1 MMVTQIQVDTPI
13 SGKMSFIPGYF
24 SDTKL
29 QGTNYLIGKLIHPF
43 ILGSRGDQS
52 TGIAET
58 ELLKRKEIVILN
70 TNKYRRDV
78 DDFLQMRIQH

>member
-1 MMVTQIQVDTPI
+1 MI
-13 SGKMSFIPGYF
+13 SS
-24 SDTKL
+24 L
-29 QGTNYLIGKLIHPF
+29 

-52 TGIAET
+52 IGIAET

-70 TNKYRRDV
+70 TNKYRKDV